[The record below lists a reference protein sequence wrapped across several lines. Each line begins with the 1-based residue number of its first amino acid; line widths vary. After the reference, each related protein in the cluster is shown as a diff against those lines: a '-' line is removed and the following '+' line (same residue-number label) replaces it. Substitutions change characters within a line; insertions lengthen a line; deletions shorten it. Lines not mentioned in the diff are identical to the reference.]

1 MTGWTDMMDKAV
13 IVYGAGIS
21 GRGAAEVLVRRGQQ
35 VFLYNDN
42 PCTLDEELLAALRAV
57 GGDLLVGEEAFA
69 EALAKAGLLVLSP
82 GVPCDNKNVLLAEKT
97 EGVEVISEVELAYR
111 LYGGHMAAITGTN
124 GKTTTTTIVGEMFKR
139 LPVPSAVG
147 GNIGLALS
155 KEVEGLPE
163 EAWLAAEL
171 SSFQLEK
178 VKTFRPDIAVVLNLT
193 PDHLERHHSMAAY
206 GEAKKNIFRQQGV
219 SQITVLNYDDPEV
232 RIWSKDSKGTI
243 CFFSRKTVLPQGI
256 FMQNGDFVI
265 KWNDTTKVVCNIDEL
280 KLFGGHNEENV
291 LAAIACGFFAG
302 VSVEDMAD
310 VLRHFRSIEHRLE
323 YVRTLKGVPYYN
335 DSKATNTDS
344 AIKALEAFSKGHII
358 LLAGGHDKLTE
369 LEPMMAL
376 VKEKCDALIL
386 LGEAKERFYAAAQAA
401 GVENIVLAD
410 SFADAVHK
418 AYALAQPPQVVL
430 LSPACSSYD
439 MFKNYPERGRYFKE
453 LVNALPL

>member
-206 GEAKKNIFRQQGV
+206 GEAKKNIFRQQGA

-232 RIWSKDSKGTI
+232 RTWSKDSKGTI

-302 VSVEDMAD
+302 VPVEEMDD
-310 VLRHFRSIEHRLE
+310 VLRNFRSIEHRLE

-418 AYALAQPPQVVL
+418 AYAMAQPPQVVL

>member
-35 VFLYNDN
+35 VFLYNDD

-232 RIWSKDSKGTI
+232 RTWSKDSKGTI

-418 AYALAQPPQVVL
+418 AYAMAQPPQVVL

>member
-124 GKTTTTTIVGEMFKR
+124 GKTTTTTIVGEMFKC

-206 GEAKKNIFRQQGV
+206 GDAKKNIFRQQGA

-232 RIWSKDSKGTI
+232 RTWSEDSKGTI
-243 CFFSRKTVLPQGI
+243 CYFSRKTVLPQGF

-310 VLRHFRSIEHRLE
+310 VLRNFRSIEHRLE

>member
-35 VFLYNDN
+35 VFLYNDD

-155 KEVEGLPE
+155 KEVEGLPQ

-232 RIWSKDSKGTI
+232 RTWSKDSKGTI